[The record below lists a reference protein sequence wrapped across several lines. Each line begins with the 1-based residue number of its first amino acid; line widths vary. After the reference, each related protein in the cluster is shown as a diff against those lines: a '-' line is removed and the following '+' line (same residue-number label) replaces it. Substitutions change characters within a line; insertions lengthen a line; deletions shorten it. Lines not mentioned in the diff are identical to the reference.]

1 MLFAIKLVSV
11 LFVLAATIRINKA
24 YYEDRLLGVSPFD
37 VYVTK
42 TIEERYVEGSVAEVA
57 AKCAVVHLWFLLPI
71 ALVALY
77 VANPA
82 TSMSIMGTCM
92 KMNDALL
99 KSNKKLYEA
108 SLLPPADKN
117 APKPTAKELFLLT
130 KRAAEWAM
138 LKNMAK
144 KAGIEL

>member
-24 YYEDRLLGVSPFD
+24 YYEDRLLGVSGFD
-37 VYVTK
+37 LYVTK
-42 TIEERYVEGSVAEVA
+42 TIEDRYVGSVAEVA

-117 APKPTAKELFLLT
+117 APKPTGKELFLLT